1 MENQAEKQ
9 QLDKLMTPK
18 EVAAYLRVSEGMLYD
33 YRAMGIG
40 PNYIKLGKE
49 RLVRYCQLDVD
60 TWLAKQKIELT
71 ENKEK

>member
-1 MENQAEKQ
+1 MENQTDKQ
-9 QLDKLMTPK
+9 PDKLMTPK

-49 RLVRYCQLDVD
+49 RLVRYCQSDVD
-60 TWLAKQKIELT
+60 TWLAKQKIELA